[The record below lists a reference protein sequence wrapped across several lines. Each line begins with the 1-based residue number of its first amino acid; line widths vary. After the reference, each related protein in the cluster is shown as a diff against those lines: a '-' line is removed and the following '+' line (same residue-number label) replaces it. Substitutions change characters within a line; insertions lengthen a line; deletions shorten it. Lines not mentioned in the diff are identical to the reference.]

1 MAASSMYTRYH
12 RSTMS
17 RKGRRKLGMMLEMR
31 NKNNLLLMIFPVLL
45 VAKII
50 VAKVLPDKYFFD
62 NNRILAMALG
72 TAGDRAWGGTY
83 DTAANL
89 FRTINV
95 MHLETMLQWSICLGV
110 LFTFLI
116 SVMIAHADAPDLLQT
131 LFILA
136 TVGLLNI
143 YIFTIGK
150 DIIQFV
156 FFFAVYLVL
165 ISPIRRS
172 WVKLLLCAAILY
184 YESKMFREYYALI
197 AALVLAVYVVM
208 TFFRRKKRIN
218 GIDVAA
224 IVVVLFAIVYAA
236 MVAASIIMPGEYKTI
251 LDLRA
256 GYDKSFSDNGITAT
270 LILNRIPGDGLPIF
284 MLNYVI
290 NVFRMMIPIELALR
304 GAYYLPFFA
313 FQCMV
318 TAYVVNLI
326 RQINRI
332 DDPMLYIAL
341 YVYIGYALAS
351 VLFEPDFGSWTR
363 HEAATFPVLMLLV
376 LNRYQRVPITEEER
390 MLFARPTL

>member
-1 MAASSMYTRYH
+1 MAASMTSRYH

-45 VAKII
+45 IAKII

-89 FRTINV
+89 FRAINV
-95 MHLETMLQWSICLGV
+95 AHLETMLQWSICLGV

-172 WVKLLLCAAILY
+172 WVKVLLCAAILY
-184 YESKMFREYYALI
+184 YESNMFREYYALI

-208 TFFRRKKRIN
+208 TFFRRKKRIT

-236 MVAASIIMPGEYKTI
+236 MVAASMIMPGEYKTI

-284 MLNYVI
+284 MVNYVI